1 MKAIITVVGKDMIGI
16 MAKVSNVAAEAQAN
30 ILEVT
35 QSVLDGYFAMIM
47 LVDLS
52 AMSWDVDE
60 LETALR
66 KNAEGMQIHV
76 MHEDIFNAMHTI

>member
-1 MKAIITVVGKDMIGI
+1 MIGI

-60 LETALR
+60 LEKALR

-76 MHEDIFNAMHTI
+76 MHEDVFTSMHHV

>member
-1 MKAIITVVGKDMIGI
+1 MKAIITVVGKDMVGI
-16 MAKVSNVAAEAQAN
+16 MARVSTVAAEANAN

-35 QSVLDGYFAMIM
+35 QSVLEGYFAMIM

-52 AMSWDVDE
+52 AMSWDNDE
-60 LETALR
+60 LQNALR

-76 MHEDIFNAMHTI
+76 MHEDVFSSMHHV

>member
-60 LETALR
+60 LEKALR

-76 MHEDIFNAMHTI
+76 MHVEDITRMHHV

>member
-52 AMSWDVDE
+52 AMSWDVEE

-76 MHEDIFNAMHTI
+76 MHEDIFSSMHHV

>member
-1 MKAIITVVGKDMIGI
+1 MKAIITVVGKDMVGI
-16 MAKVSNVAAEAQAN
+16 MARVSTVAAEANAN

-35 QSVLDGYFAMIM
+35 QSVLEGYFAMIM

-52 AMSWDVDE
+52 AMSWDIDE
-60 LETALR
+60 LQNALR

-76 MHEDIFNAMHTI
+76 MHEDVFSSMHHV

>member
-1 MKAIITVVGKDMIGI
+1 MKAIVTVVGKDMVGI
-16 MAKVSNVAAEAQAN
+16 MAKVSTVAAEANAN

-52 AMSWDVDE
+52 AMSWGIDE
-60 LETALR
+60 LESKLR
-66 KNAEGMQIHV
+66 KNAESMQIHV
-76 MHEDIFNAMHTI
+76 MHEDIFTSMHHV